1 MTDAQKWIN
10 ALQVINRFKHESVGF
25 GFFIYDEEG
34 FILDKDDLRKIDPEA
49 LKILEDSDWVWDGSV
64 IQPRG

>member
-10 ALQVINRFKHESVGF
+10 ALQVINRFRHESIGF
-25 GFFIYDEEG
+25 GFFIYEKE